1 MYEPAV
7 NFQPLWEA
15 LKVIKLEK
23 ESFISA
29 ADKLQSEMETGV
41 PQLSL
46 CCCCDFTESMKSDL
60 PSIREET
67 GEDLSKLPPEHV
79 EGECFWFLDVHE
91 SMCGSCIKHM

>member
-7 NFQPLWEA
+7 DFQPLWEA

-29 ADKLQSEMETGV
+29 ADKLQSEMETEV

-91 SMCGSCIKHM
+91 SMCSCIKHM